1 MIMLLDHIK
10 RKTIP
15 PEMKI
20 RMIFPTNGLQ
30 SCSYWDVQDPE
41 QLKAWLDEYL
51 GEDCINSI
59 SEVQEDFAWGIAA
72 TLNTARGAEAVSAR
86 TAMAAKSF
94 SERAQKV
101 SGAASS
107 KFSEL
112 DERYKISDHAAR
124 TYNNARERTAGATKA
139 IGSMTDRAL
148 QNERLAKTVS
158 GVGTVSSAAWKRV
171 GIGFGYLKNKFGEFS
186 ETVSAS
192 VQEYN
197 SSETLHGGSSSGVN
211 VPSQDEATTEHHEA
225 ETATPS
231 PPLEPAFAGFD
242 DPPAEDMQSP
252 QLAVTASEVELQASE
267 GKATPSGA
275 EAAYTIDEDED
286 EDLGAKDAFQT
297 DAQELPKSFETVSVN
312 DKSAPGQESAAGQA
326 GAPDEQDEDD
336 FISKLEARVSG
347 HEHKSP

>member
-1 MIMLLDHIK
+1 SVLCRSHIETTRSGHFCLFWVFLDLSLEMVFVQVVHSIQSVTATVPFGMIMLLDHIK

-139 IGSMTDRAL
+139 IGSVQPHGHLPYAL
-148 QNERLAKTVS
+148 LPLPLSRS
-158 GVGTVSSAAWKRV
+158 GTSHPTRR
-171 GIGFGYLKNKFGEFS
+171 FS
-186 ETVSAS
+186 
-192 VQEYN
+192 
-197 SSETLHGGSSSGVN
+197 
-211 VPSQDEATTEHHEA
+211 
-225 ETATPS
+225 
-231 PPLEPAFAGFD
+231 
-242 DPPAEDMQSP
+242 
-252 QLAVTASEVELQASE
+252 
-267 GKATPSGA
+267 
-275 EAAYTIDEDED
+275 
-286 EDLGAKDAFQT
+286 
-297 DAQELPKSFETVSVN
+297 
-312 DKSAPGQESAAGQA
+312 
-326 GAPDEQDEDD
+326 
-336 FISKLEARVSG
+336 
-347 HEHKSP
+347 